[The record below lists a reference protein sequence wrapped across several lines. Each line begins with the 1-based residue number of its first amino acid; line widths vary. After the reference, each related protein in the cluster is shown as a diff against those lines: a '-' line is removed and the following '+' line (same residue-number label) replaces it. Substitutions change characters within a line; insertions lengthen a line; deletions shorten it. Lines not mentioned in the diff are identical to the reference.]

1 MALIKLKNK
10 LFQLFGIVVLSAVL
24 VGCATPPSDPEERA
38 RYEEINDPLEP
49 MNRVIFDF
57 NLFIDDV
64 FLGPVAKG
72 YVAVVP
78 EFIRNGISNLL
89 DYLRLP
95 MTFIAQI
102 LQGEFE
108 YAGDTTGRFLLNT
121 ITLGFNDAA
130 TEAGIPNRSADL
142 GQTFA
147 KWGVPEG
154 PYVVVPLLGSYNVRH
169 ATGDALEYFAVNPV
183 NQWEQMDGHEK
194 WGYIHT
200 GLFILD
206 FRAANIERFDQLK
219 ESSLDLYATMR
230 SAYRQTRKRME
241 NDSYSPDDV
250 GKILPVETG
259 GDSNQFQELNDP
271 IAE

>member
-130 TEAGIPNRSADL
+130 TEAGIPES
-142 GQTFA
+142 
-147 KWGVPEG
+147 
-154 PYVVVPLLGSYNVRH
+154 
-169 ATGDALEYFAVNPV
+169 
-183 NQWEQMDGHEK
+183 
-194 WGYIHT
+194 
-200 GLFILD
+200 
-206 FRAANIERFDQLK
+206 FR
-219 ESSLDLYATMR
+219 
-230 SAYRQTRKRME
+230 
-241 NDSYSPDDV
+241 
-250 GKILPVETG
+250 
-259 GDSNQFQELNDP
+259 
-271 IAE
+271 